1 MVKSFATANKLQ
13 APKTDTDGTAVIFG
27 RTGQLFEYDNSQLG
41 VIYSN
46 PKDLTSQRW
55 NTFRGDAL
63 KAGMELIQHG
73 DREGSLAFDPKDRLQ
88 TRIAIKGAG
97 VKRKRVMSEAQKASL
112 ELARAAR
119 AV

>member
-13 APKTDTDGTAVIFG
+13 IPRIDTDGTPVLFG
-27 RTGQLFEYDNSQLG
+27 RTGQVFEHDSARLG
-41 VIYSN
+41 VIYAN

-55 NTFRGDAL
+55 NTFRGEAL
-63 KAGMELIQHG
+63 NAGMELIQHG
-73 DREGSLAFDPKDRLQ
+73 DREGSLAFDPKNRAQ
-88 TRIAIKGAG
+88 TKLAIKGAG
-97 VKRKRVMSEAQKASL
+97 VKRKRVMSEAQKAGL